1 MLQIKPHQIAAFL
14 VFAAAAAWVAT
25 GEFSSV
31 GSASAEDGA
40 AAPKVEEPAVLRT
53 VAAVRVPHTMHAR
66 AIRVSGQTAADKRAQ
81 LAIRA
86 GGIVEERPVEE
97 GQRIA
102 EGDLIVALDAA
113 AKRAAVATA
122 QQVLVQRE
130 SEAKAIERLAKAGSI
145 PKLQLDNALSALA
158 AAKSQLE
165 AAQSELSAL
174 EVRAPFAGVVDR
186 LDVEKGSSVLAGTPV
201 AVLLALDPI
210 LAVGEVSESDLRHIE
225 IGDKADVRLVSGQVF
240 SGAIRYISR
249 EATSATRTFR
259 VEITAPNPEDRIP
272 AGMTAEVTIFAD
284 EVDAVILPRSVV
296 TLSKTGDLG
305 IRYVD
310 AADKVAF
317 QPIDLIDDT
326 PEGLVLTGIPADAR
340 IIVVGQDLVAEG
352 DIVRVVEPDL
362 ETLRRL
368 AGDLSGSI
376 R

>member
-1 MLQIKPHQIAAFL
+1 VK
-14 VFAAAAAWVAT
+14 
-25 GEFSSV
+25 
-31 GSASAEDGA
+31 
-40 AAPKVEEPAVLRT
+40 
-53 VAAVRVPHTMHAR
+53 HAR
-66 AIRVSGQTAADKRAQ
+66 AIHISGQTAADKKAV
-81 LAIRA
+81 LSIRA
-86 GGIVEERPVEE
+86 GGIVAERPFGE
-97 GQRIA
+97 GDPVK
-102 EGDLIVALDAA
+102 EGDLILSIDAA

>member
-31 GSASAEDGA
+31 GSASAENGA
-40 AAPKVEEPAVLRT
+40 PAPKTEEPAVLRT
-53 VAAVRVPHTMHAR
+53 VAAVRVPHIMHAR

-130 SEAKAIERLAKAGSI
+130 SEAKAIEKLAKAGSI

-186 LDVEKGSSVLAGTPV
+186 LDVEKGSSVLAGSPV
-201 AVLLALDPI
+201 AILLALDPI

-225 IGDKADVRLVSGQVF
+225 NGDKADVRLVSGQVF

-259 VEITAPNPEDRIP
+259 VEISAPNPEDRIP

-296 TLSKTGDLG
+296 TLSGNGDLG

-340 IIVVGQDLVAEG
+340 IIVIGQDLVAEG